1 MKFIALIFCCA
12 RVFLMAQEASS
23 GFDLRATLSA
33 GVFYSQQLSDAPRSG
48 SPVTAGFRDILY
60 PTWKLNEHWTVSG
73 ALQVHTRPYFIEQFS
88 TQGYG
93 IKADVLQAHVSYSRF
108 AKDRSLVIRVGQLSS
123 SFGSFLL
130 RYDDAENPLVD
141 MPITYGYYYKP
152 ITTYGLPGAQ
162 IDATIGKLDVRAQFA
177 NSSPANRRSLLDKD
191 QYVNWSGGLGYTI
204 LQGFRVGASAYRGPY
219 LHRQYI
225 YYLPGEARPRDL
237 ASTASGLDVQW
248 GRGPWNAQGEL
259 QRFIKPYRAMPTFR
273 QHAGYGEVRRVVH
286 PRWYLAARLGYLRS
300 SQGPGSNIYETAVG
314 FRPNRYQLAKIGYQR
329 VQVPSARTV
338 AGNAL
343 VIQLV
348 TSFRVLSIAR
358 D

>member
-130 RYDDAENPLVD
+130 R
-141 MPITYGYYYKP
+141 
-152 ITTYGLPGAQ
+152 
-162 IDATIGKLDVRAQFA
+162 
-177 NSSPANRRSLLDKD
+177 
-191 QYVNWSGGLGYTI
+191 
-204 LQGFRVGASAYRGPY
+204 
-219 LHRQYI
+219 
-225 YYLPGEARPRDL
+225 
-237 ASTASGLDVQW
+237 
-248 GRGPWNAQGEL
+248 
-259 QRFIKPYRAMPTFR
+259 
-273 QHAGYGEVRRVVH
+273 
-286 PRWYLAARLGYLRS
+286 
-300 SQGPGSNIYETAVG
+300 
-314 FRPNRYQLAKIGYQR
+314 
-329 VQVPSARTV
+329 
-338 AGNAL
+338 
-343 VIQLV
+343 
-348 TSFRVLSIAR
+348 
-358 D
+358 